1 MTARTSVRTTR
12 RVLKAVLGA
21 GLLAALVVSGAAA
34 QPAQRVEV
42 TIKDYKFITEQIPM
56 RPHTPILITIRND
69 DNVRHDF
76 GSAIFEGTVTQVES
90 GGVISYGR
98 GIGGVFIDPGRGAA
112 ISFTIERPG
121 KYEFRCSIHADMKGE
136 LLLMNVGIV

>member
-1 MTARTSVRTTR
+1 MMRH
-12 RVLKAVLGA
+12 RVLRGIVGA
-21 GLLAALVVSGAAA
+21 GLLAAFLVSGAAA

-42 TIKDYKFITEQIPM
+42 TIKDYQFVTKQIPM
-56 RPHTPILITIRND
+56 RPHSPILITIQND

-76 GSAIFEGTVTQVES
+76 GSSIFEGTVTQVES
-90 GGVISYGR
+90 NGVISYGR
-98 GIGGVFIDPGRGAA
+98 GIGGVFLDPGRGAA
-112 ISFTIERPG
+112 IRFTIERPG

>member
-1 MTARTSVRTTR
+1 MTGRRNVTR
-12 RVLKAVLGA
+12 KSALRAVLGA
-21 GLLAALVVSGAAA
+21 GVLAGFLASGVAA

-42 TIKDYKFITEQIPM
+42 TIKDYQFITKQIPLQ
-56 RPHTPILITIRND
+56 PHSPVLITIRND

-76 GSAIFEGTVTQVES
+76 GSTIFEGTVTQIES

-98 GIGGVFIDPGRGAA
+98 GIGGVFIDPDRGAA
-112 ISFTIERPG
+112 IRFTVERPG
-121 KYEFRCSIHADMKGE
+121 KFEFRCSIHADMKGE

>member
-1 MTARTSVRTTR
+1 MTERK
-12 RVLKAVLGA
+12 RVTMKSALRGVLGA
-21 GLLAALVVSGAAA
+21 GLVVGFLASGAVA
-34 QPAQRVEV
+34 QPAQRVDV
-42 TIKDYKFITEQIPM
+42 TIKDYQFITKQIPM
-56 RPHTPILITIRND
+56 QPHQPILITIRND

-76 GSAIFEGTVTQVES
+76 GSAIFEGTVTQIES

-112 ISFTIERPG
+112 IRFTVERPG
-121 KYEFRCSIHADMKGE
+121 KFEFRCSIHADMKGE

>member
-1 MTARTSVRTTR
+1 MTRKKSVTMR
-12 RVLKAVLGA
+12 RALRSLVGA
-21 GLLAALVVSGAAA
+21 GLLAAFLVSGAAA

-42 TIKDYKFITEQIPM
+42 TIKNYQFITKQIPLQ
-56 RPHTPILITIRND
+56 PYSSILITIRND

-76 GSAIFEGTVTQVES
+76 GSTIFEGTVTQIES
-90 GGVISYGR
+90 EGITSYGR
-98 GIGGVFIDPGRGAA
+98 GIAGVFIDPGRGAA
-112 ISFTIERPG
+112 IRFTVERPG